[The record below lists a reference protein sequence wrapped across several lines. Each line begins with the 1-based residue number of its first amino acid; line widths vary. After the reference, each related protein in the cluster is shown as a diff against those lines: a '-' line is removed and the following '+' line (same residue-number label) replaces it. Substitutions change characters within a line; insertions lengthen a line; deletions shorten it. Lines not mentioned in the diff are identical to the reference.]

1 MEHALRSTVHNTEL
15 FEEVTGVTELDWMVL
30 LYPINAVFL
39 IAVFIYVQS
48 GLVTK
53 GTEKMLRTDVTVTK
67 QGKRPSLLSEP
78 SHVKSGKIRD

>member
-48 GLVTK
+48 GLVAK
-53 GTEKMLRTDVTVTK
+53 GTEKMKRE
-67 QGKRPSLLSEP
+67 QNREGKE
-78 SHVKSGKIRD
+78 GCT